1 MPDVSGAFAR
11 IEEELLASMMANLD
25 RHRAS
30 GATWAQWQAEQLS
43 MVDAYARDNAYR
55 MGPRFDAINA
65 EVERM
70 MAEEYARAG
79 REQEM
84 AILEAVARGWRAPSS
99 GGPFGTER
107 GRIDALIR
115 ATHSDLM
122 RAEHATL
129 RRADDIYR
137 EVVFDAQLYAATG
150 AGTYARAV
158 DMAAEDFLLR
168 GIDGIVYKDG
178 SRHTIREYG
187 QMAVRTAVRRAALS
201 GEGAARDRWGV
212 HTVFVNRRADA
223 CPECMAWTGQVL
235 IDDVYSSGT
244 AEEAADGGYPLLSD
258 AMAQGLFHPNCRDT
272 MSTWFEG
279 VNDPGDAPTEE
290 EVSVAEGR
298 EAREEGQR
306 QADLEAAR
314 WQRVA
319 DLSLDG
325 QDRREAEDRAGQW
338 RAMARE
344 DMERALAESG
354 VEREHARAIYD
365 VARDGV
371 AEARAAFE
379 AALQDLRVVDGAA
392 DFYSPSAREVHV
404 GMADAAAG
412 FGARRDKAPFQTF
425 FHEVGHMV
433 DHRLGGFG
441 QHVTHGWMMDDT
453 ASRSIGL
460 GEVAKR
466 EVMDRVR
473 AIKAERGLSR
483 IGEAY
488 DELTRQVAE
497 LYGER
502 PEAIGGLTDIIQGAT
517 RCRACDGWNGG
528 LYMPGHAKSYWNG
541 PEGMERLS
549 SETFAHFFET
559 SMANPDGL
567 ATLREWL
574 PETYEAFMGIL
585 RGA

>member
-11 IEEELLASMMANLD
+11 IEEELLASMMANLG

-30 GATWAQWQAEQLS
+30 GATWAQWQAEQLA

-279 VNDPGDAPTEE
+279 VNDPGDAPTED
-290 EVSVAEGR
+290 EVALAEGR
-298 EAREEGQR
+298 EEREEGQR
-306 QADLEAAR
+306 QADLEATR

-325 QDRREAEDRAGQW
+325 QGRREAE
-338 RAMARE
+338 AR
-344 DMERALAESG
+344 
-354 VEREHARAIYD
+354 
-365 VARDGV
+365 
-371 AEARAAFE
+371 ARAA
-379 AALQDLRVVDGAA
+379 
-392 DFYSPSAREVHV
+392 S
-404 GMADAAAG
+404 
-412 FGARRDKAPFQTF
+412 
-425 FHEVGHMV
+425 
-433 DHRLGGFG
+433 
-441 QHVTHGWMMDDT
+441 
-453 ASRSIGL
+453 
-460 GEVAKR
+460 
-466 EVMDRVR
+466 
-473 AIKAERGLSR
+473 
-483 IGEAY
+483 GEAY
-488 DELTRQVAE
+488 DIITAPAPTGTSDPGEDMAFRRYVVGDVEL
-497 LYGER
+497 LFK
-502 PEAIGGLTDIIQGAT
+502 
-517 RCRACDGWNGG
+517 DG
-528 LYMPGHAKSYWNG
+528 MDMAKQDMD
-541 PEGMERLS
+541 PERLAKIIEELPKEIRDRVQGRVYVVDYPNPRDDYWRKKYKAFS
-549 SETFAHFFET
+549 RSYATGGSDMTFWAHTGHDYDHVRHAVVHEAAHGIDRDMRTKKGTWYSDRAAWRRAQNADHAVSGRWYPTAYGANSQHEDFAESFAMYYRDRERFGEDFPNR
-559 SMANPDGL
+559 MAL
-567 ATLREWL
+567 IESIL
-574 PETYEAFMGIL
+574 GI
-585 RGA
+585 G